1 MLALPLTN
9 LHAKNFC
16 SSMVVGLILDLY
28 VPAKKIFRTAYLIG
42 QMLSLS
48 WFLLSLM
55 ILYVWNFSAPTR
67 RCSAKAKLT
76 ADSVDP
82 KRDLMESI
90 RGFSGDLRMVSL
102 PICSYTIFETS
113 SIRTIMRPGRKRMRN
128 EAWLAGPQTWL
139 ARPQDWLDDP
149 EGGRDV
155 QTNKKSPQ
163 LGPLPKKAR

>member
-1 MLALPLTN
+1 
-9 LHAKNFC
+9 
-16 SSMVVGLILDLY
+16 
-28 VPAKKIFRTAYLIG
+28 
-42 QMLSLS
+42 MLSLS

-139 ARPQDWLDDP
+139 AGPQAWLAWPQAWLAGP
-149 EGGRDV
+149 EGGTDG
-155 QTNKKSPQ
+155 QTNGRTNGRTNGKSPHSTG
-163 LGPLPKKAR
+163 LRPLSGPLPKKRGTR